1 MFVQHQITK
10 HSLLERV
17 ALPSDDFE
25 LYIHEKTQ
33 QKIKGN
39 IQFIYL
45 NETFSAKILIT
56 PQTIQIQA
64 EQDFQGIKL
73 NAPVLSSN
81 EISRTNYLLN
91 GTLTKLGH
99 QNIVWLILDFIH
111 LYNLLRLKPG
121 TVLELYRVAFGFA
134 KSFDTA
140 IVFGKID
147 INSPIAK
154 LAAKVLTQKWKRRH
168 KYEFGNQLDLL
179 ASIQAL
185 LANYPHQFTPTTISN
200 LEQKAIIIDKSL

>member
-45 NETFSAKILIT
+45 NETFSAKIFIT
-56 PQTIQIQA
+56 PQTIQIQT

-99 QNIVWLILDFIH
+99 QNIVWLILDFI
-111 LYNLLRLKPG
+111 
-121 TVLELYRVAFGFA
+121 V
-134 KSFDTA
+134 
-140 IVFGKID
+140 
-147 INSPIAK
+147 
-154 LAAKVLTQKWKRRH
+154 
-168 KYEFGNQLDLL
+168 
-179 ASIQAL
+179 
-185 LANYPHQFTPTTISN
+185 
-200 LEQKAIIIDKSL
+200 